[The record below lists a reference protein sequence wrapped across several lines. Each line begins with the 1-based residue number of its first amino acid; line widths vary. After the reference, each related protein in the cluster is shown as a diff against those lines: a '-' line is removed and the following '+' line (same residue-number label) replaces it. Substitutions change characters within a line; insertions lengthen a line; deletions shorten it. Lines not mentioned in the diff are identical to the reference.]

1 VTLDD
6 RRYHEALKRRDD
18 ALRDIA
24 VIREERWALY
34 LKPKPA
40 DEPHEVGCQKHAS
53 RYGDLPGAA
62 CTCESNRTRR
72 RKAIFEAGMAGD
84 LVIFDSLGSMGRMVW
99 GDGQRSRLAGVR
111 NPYE

>member
-1 VTLDD
+1 MDD
-6 RRYHEALKRRDD
+6 QRYRDALKRRDD

-40 DEPHEVGCQKHAS
+40 KEPHERVCQKHAD
-53 RYGDLPGAA
+53 RYGDLPGVA

-72 RKAIFEAGMAGD
+72 LKAIFEAGEAGD
-84 LVIFDSLGSMGRMVW
+84 LVIFDDLGSMERMVW
-99 GDGQRSRLAGVR
+99 QDGQRSRLAGTR
-111 NPYE
+111 NPYQ